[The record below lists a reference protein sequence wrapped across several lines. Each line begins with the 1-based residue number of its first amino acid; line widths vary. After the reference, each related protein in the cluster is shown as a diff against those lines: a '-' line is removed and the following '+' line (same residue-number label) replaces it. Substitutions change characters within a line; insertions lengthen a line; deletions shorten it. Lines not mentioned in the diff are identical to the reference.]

1 MTTIELADLEL
12 EGEMGFGKCVDMV
25 NALESAIGAMAHNGS
40 ENEHLETI
48 SIMLTA
54 AKVSQAKA
62 LERHIAKEKASAS

>member
-12 EGEMGFGKCVDMV
+12 EEELDFGKCVGMV
-25 NALESAIGAMAHNGS
+25 KALESAIGAMAHYSS

-62 LERHIAKEKASAS
+62 LERRIAEEKSSAS